1 MWFWGG
7 EGVLRQFFLVLFS
20 SSSPRSYLVIS
31 VNQRDSKFTML
42 CIKFFSEKLL

>member
-1 MWFWGG
+1 MFGG
-7 EGVLRQFFLVLFS
+7 GLLSQFILVLFS

-42 CIKFFSEKLL
+42 CNKVFFFEKLL